1 MGHEF
6 EVRKEIELPATPE
19 QVWDAIAT
27 GPGLD
32 SWFMGRNEIEPREGG
47 AARLTIAGHTDEATV
62 VGWEPGK
69 RFADRT
75 ATADD
80 GSFMAT
86 EYLIEGRDQGSTVL
100 RMVQSGVLG
109 DNWETEFEAMKVGW
123 DLYLGTLAAYLRH
136 FPGRTAT
143 PVTVIRPDA
152 GDCRPPT
159 RSPKARRCASPS
171 PTAGPSTASSTSV
184 RRRCSS
190 AYARPV
196 GCTDLSTPDASAAMR
211 CSSATTCS
219 TPMLSRS
226 TPSSSGSSGSTSS
239 RSPDRHQLSERSSS
253 DAQADRQHVRH
264 PRRGD
269 AGTRWPR

>member
-47 AARLTIAGHTDEATV
+47 ASRLTIAGHTDEATV

-143 PVTVIRPDA
+143 PVTVVRPEA
-152 GDCRPPT
+152 GDPDRVWPAVAVALGTPHPLT
-159 RSPKARRCASPS
+159 EGAP
-171 PTAGPSTASSTSV
+171 V
-184 RRRCSS
+184 RFVV
-190 AYARPV
+190 ADGQAV
-196 GCTDLSTPDASAAMR
+196 HGVIDLSTPSMFLGVRTAGGLYRFVHSGHERGNALF
-211 CSSATTCS
+211 
-219 TPMLSRS
+219 LSHHVFDPEAEPFD
-226 TPSSSGSSGSTSS
+226 TEQFWQQWL
-239 RSPDRHQLSERSSS
+239 DQLSAS
-253 DAQADRQHVRH
+253 
-264 PRRGD
+264 
-269 AGTRWPR
+269 

>member
-152 GDCRPPT
+152 GDPDRVWPAVAAALGATHPLT
-159 RSPKARRCASPS
+159 EGAP
-171 PTAGPSTASSTSV
+171 V
-184 RRRCSS
+184 RVAVADGR
-190 AYARPV
+190 AV
-196 GCTDLSTPDASAAMR
+196 DGVVDLSTPSMFLGVRTAGGLYRFVHSGRERGNALFLSHHVFDPDAEPLD
-211 CSSATTCS
+211 TEQFWQQW
-219 TPMLSRS
+219 L
-226 TPSSSGSSGSTSS
+226 
-239 RSPDRHQLSERSSS
+239 DQLPIS
-253 DAQADRQHVRH
+253 
-264 PRRGD
+264 
-269 AGTRWPR
+269 